1 MAEVDLLSNSEI
13 VPMSRRIIVYSKGLF
28 LCTEDKADLG

>member
-1 MAEVDLLSNSEI
+1 MAEVDLLSDTEI
-13 VPMSRRIIVYSKGLF
+13 VPMNCQVIVYSNGLF